1 MSSCWP
7 LFIGSCTGDGETA
20 YEGALCRGSR
30 GLLLGRVFKS
40 KIFFRSN
47 LTNLKY

>member
-7 LFIGSCTGDGETA
+7 LFIGSCTGSGETA

-30 GLLLGRVFKS
+30 GLLLVLVPGSQPYAPCIEDS
-40 KIFFRSN
+40 K
-47 LTNLKY
+47 